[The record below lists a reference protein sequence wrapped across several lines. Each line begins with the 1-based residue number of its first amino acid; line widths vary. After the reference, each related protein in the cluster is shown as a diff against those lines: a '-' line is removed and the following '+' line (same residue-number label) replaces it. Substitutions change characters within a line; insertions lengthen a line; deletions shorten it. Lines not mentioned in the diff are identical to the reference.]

1 MKKRAGITQ
10 AAAGRDVHMSSGG
23 PNIRSGLRYQP
34 DERPPTTLALGLGL
48 QLALLN
54 IAAVMIIPTIVMRA
68 AGQPE
73 DYVAWAVFASVAI
86 CGATT
91 MLQVLRFG
99 RIGSGHLL
107 VMGTSAAYISICIE
121 ALAASG
127 PALLA
132 VLVVLSSLVPIA
144 LSWRLSLF
152 QRILTPTVSGTVI
165 MLIPITVMPV
175 MGDMLSS
182 TPDGQSSP
190 GAVLSAA
197 ATVVVISGFTL
208 KGPAKLRLWAPIIG
222 VAAGTVV
229 GGSFGLYDVDRVA
242 AANWVNLPTA
252 AWPGFDL
259 DFGGDFWVLIPGFLL
274 VAVIVSLRTISS
286 CVAIQRISWRQARAV
301 DYRSIQGAMTVDG
314 VGSFLSGLAG
324 TVPGTTYTTSV
335 PLIEITGVA
344 ARTVGL
350 FTGGAFVV
358 LVFMPKV
365 FALVLA
371 IPDPVFAAFFI
382 VLMAM
387 LFIVGLKIV
396 IQDGLD
402 KNKGFIVGAAFLAG
416 FSLQYELIYP
426 EIVSQFAGGLFRNG
440 MTAGGLVAILL
451 NLVLSA
457 TGYRRYRMETEL
469 DMSALPDIRSFL
481 GDFAARSGW
490 DAAMADRL
498 DAVGEEALLTL
509 VRQEEQGARERR
521 SLRLVVSRDEG
532 GAVLEFVVTP
542 RGENI
547 QDRLSTLPDASDE
560 TSIER
565 EVSLRLLRHL
575 ASSVRHQQYHDTD
588 IVTVRVKAT
597 P

>member
-1 MKKRAGITQ
+1 
-10 AAAGRDVHMSSGG
+10 MSSGG
-23 PNIRSGLRYQP
+23 PISRTGLRFQP
-34 DERPPTTLALGLGL
+34 NEPPPTMLALGLGL

-54 IAAVMIIPTIVMRA
+54 IAAVMIIPMIVMRA
-68 AGQPE
+68 ADQSE

-91 MLQVLRFG
+91 MLQVLRYG

-121 ALAASG
+121 ALAAGG

-182 TPDGQSSP
+182 TPDSQLP
-190 GAVLSAA
+190 LGAVLSAA

-222 VAAGTVV
+222 VAAGSVV
-229 GGSFGLYDVDRVA
+229 GGSFGLFDVDRIA
-242 AANWVNLPTA
+242 EANWINLPA
-252 AWPGFDL
+252 VLWPGFNL
-259 DFGGDFWVLIPGFLL
+259 DFGSDFWVLMPGFLL
-274 VAVIVSLRTISS
+274 VAVVVSLRTISS
-286 CVAIQRISWRQARAV
+286 CVAIQRISWRQSRAI
-301 DYRSIQGAMTVDG
+301 DFRSIQGAMTVDG

-335 PLIEITGVA
+335 PLIELTGVA
-344 ARTVGL
+344 ARSVGL
-350 FTGGAFVV
+350 FTGVAFVV
-358 LVFMPKV
+358 LVFLPKV

-371 IPDPVFAAFFI
+371 IPDPVFAAYFI
-382 VLMAM
+382 VLLAM

-396 IQDGLD
+396 LQDGLD
-402 KNKGFIVGAAFLAG
+402 KNKGFIVGTAFLVG

-426 EIVSQFAGGLFRNG
+426 AFFSQFAGGLFRNG

-451 NLVLSA
+451 SLALSA
-457 TGYRRYRMETEL
+457 TGHRRYRMETDL
-469 DMSALPDIRSFL
+469 DMSALPEIRSFL
-481 GDFAARSGW
+481 GDFASRSGW
-490 DAAMADRL
+490 DATMADRL
-498 DAVGEEALLTL
+498 SAVGEEALLTL
-509 VRQEEQGARERR
+509 TRQDEQEKRPRR
-521 SLRLVVSRDEG
+521 RIRLAVASDAG

-547 QDRLSTLPDASDE
+547 QDRLAMLPDASDE
-560 TSIER
+560 TSIEQ

-597 P
+597 AAADSAG

>member
-1 MKKRAGITQ
+1 M
-10 AAAGRDVHMSSGG
+10 
-23 PNIRSGLRYQP
+23 
-34 DERPPTTLALGLGL
+34 LALGLGL

-68 AGQPE
+68 AGQSE

-91 MLQVLRFG
+91 MLQSMRMG

-132 VLVVLSSLVPIA
+132 VLVVISSLVPIA

-165 MLIPITVMPV
+165 MLIPITLMPV

-182 TPDGQSSP
+182 TPDGQMSP
-190 GAVLSAA
+190 GAILSAA
-197 ATVVVISGFTL
+197 TTVVIISGFTL
-208 KGPAKLRLWAPIIG
+208 KGAAGLRLWAPIIG
-222 VAAGTVV
+222 VVAGSLVA
-229 GGSFGLYDVDRVA
+229 GAFGLYDVNRVFKA
-242 AANWVNLPTA
+242 DWINLPEVE
-252 AWPGFDL
+252 WPGFNL
-259 DFGGDFWVLIPGFLL
+259 DFGTDFWVLFPGFLL
-274 VAVIVSLRTISS
+274 VAVIVSLRTLSS
-286 CVAIQRISWRQARAV
+286 CVAIQRISWRQSRAV
-301 DYRSIQGAMTVDG
+301 DFRSIQGAMTVDG

-335 PLIEITGVA
+335 PLIELTGVA

-358 LVFMPKV
+358 LVFLPKV

-371 IPDPVFAAFFI
+371 IPDPVFAAYFI
-382 VLMAM
+382 VLLAM

-402 KNKGFIVGAAFLAG
+402 KNKGFIAGAAFLVG

-426 EIVSQFAGGLFRNG
+426 EFVSQFAGGLFRNG

-451 NLVLSA
+451 NLALSA

-469 DMSALPDIRSFL
+469 DMSVLPDIRSFL
-481 GDFAARSGW
+481 GNFASRSGW

-509 VRQEEQGARERR
+509 LREEEHGERERR
-521 SLRLVVSRDEG
+521 SLRLVVSREEG

-547 QDRLSTLPDASDE
+547 QDRLAMLPDESDE
-560 TSIER
+560 TSIEQ

-597 P
+597 SADPAG

>member
-1 MKKRAGITQ
+1 
-10 AAAGRDVHMSSGG
+10 MSSGG
-23 PNIRSGLRYQP
+23 PISRSGLRYQP
-34 DERPPTTLALGLGL
+34 DEPPPTTLALGLGL

-54 IAAVMIIPTIVMRA
+54 IAAVMIIPMIVMRA
-68 AGQPE
+68 AGQSE

-121 ALAASG
+121 ALAAGG

-132 VLVVLSSLVPIA
+132 VLVVVSSLVPIA

-175 MGDMLSS
+175 AGDMLSS
-182 TPDGQSSP
+182 TPDSQLP
-190 GAVLSAA
+190 LGAVLSAA

-222 VAAGTVV
+222 VAAGSVV
-229 GGSFGLYDVDRVA
+229 GGSFGLFDVDSIA
-242 AANWVNLPTA
+242 EADWFNLPA
-252 AWPGFDL
+252 ILWPGFNL
-259 DFGGDFWVLIPGFLL
+259 DFGSDFWVLMPGFLL
-274 VAVIVSLRTISS
+274 VAVVVSLRTISS
-286 CVAIQRISWRQARAV
+286 CVAIQRISWRQSRAV
-301 DYRSIQGAMTVDG
+301 DFRSVQGAMTVDG

-335 PLIEITGVA
+335 PLIELTGVA

-350 FTGGAFVV
+350 FTGAAFLA
-358 LVFMPKV
+358 LVFLPKV

-371 IPDPVFAAFFI
+371 IPDSVFAAYFI
-382 VLMAM
+382 VLLAM
-387 LFIVGLKIV
+387 LFVVGLKIV

-402 KNKGFIVGAAFLAG
+402 RNKGFIAGAAFLAG

-426 EIVSQFAGGLFRNG
+426 EFVSQFAGGLFRNG

-451 NLVLSA
+451 SLALSA
-457 TGYRRYRMETEL
+457 TGHRRYRMETEP
-469 DMSALPDIRSFL
+469 DISALSEIRSFL
-481 GDFAARSGW
+481 GDFASRSGW

-498 DAVGEEALLTL
+498 DAVGEEALLALT
-509 VRQEEQGARERR
+509 RQDGQDKRERR
-521 SLRLVVSRDEG
+521 KLRLAVAREEG

-547 QDRLSTLPDASDE
+547 QDRLAMLPDASDE
-560 TSIER
+560 TSIEQ

-588 IVTVRVKAT
+588 IVTVHVKAT
-597 P
+597 AAAGPAV

>member
-1 MKKRAGITQ
+1 
-10 AAAGRDVHMSSGG
+10 MSTGG
-23 PNIRSGLRYQP
+23 SVIGPSLRYQP
-34 DERPPTTLALGLGL
+34 DESPPTTLALGLGL
-48 QLALLN
+48 QLAVLN
-54 IAAVMIIPTIVMRA
+54 IAAVMIIPLIVMRA
-68 AGQPE
+68 AGQSE

-86 CGATT
+86 CGLTT

-121 ALAASG
+121 ALTAGG

-132 VLVVLSSLVPIA
+132 ILVVLSSLVPIA

-182 TPDGQSSP
+182 APDGQVSL

-197 ATVVVISGFTL
+197 TTVVVISGLSL

-222 VAAGTVV
+222 VAAGSVV
-229 GGSFGLYDVDRVA
+229 GGFFGLFDVDRIA
-242 AANWVNLPTA
+242 EADWINLPVIL
-252 AWPGFDL
+252 WPGFNL

-286 CVAIQRISWRQARAV
+286 CVAIQRISWRQSRAV
-301 DYRSIQGAMTVDG
+301 DFRSVQGAMTVDG
-314 VGSFLSGLAG
+314 LGSFLSGLAG
-324 TVPGTTYTTSV
+324 TVPGSTYTTSV
-335 PLIEITGVA
+335 PLIELTGVA

-350 FTGGAFVV
+350 FTGSAFVA
-358 LVFMPKV
+358 LVFLPKV

-382 VLMAM
+382 VLLAM
-387 LFIVGLKIV
+387 LFVVGLKIV

-402 KNKGFIVGAAFLAG
+402 RNKGFIAGAAFLVG
-416 FSLQYELIYP
+416 FSLQYELIYS
-426 EIVSQFAGGLFRNG
+426 ELVSQFAGGLFQNG

-451 NLVLSA
+451 NLALSA
-457 TGYRRYRMETEL
+457 TGNRRHRMETEP
-469 DMSALPDIRSFL
+469 DISALPEIRSFL
-481 GDFAARSGW
+481 GGFASRSGW
-490 DAAMADRL
+490 DSALADRL
-498 DAVGEEALLTL
+498 SAVGEEALLTL
-509 VRQEEQGARERR
+509 TRQEEQGERARRRLRLAVARE
-521 SLRLVVSRDEG
+521 EG

-547 QDRLSTLPDASDE
+547 QDRLAVLSDASDE
-560 TSIER
+560 TSIEQ
-565 EVSLRLLRHL
+565 EVTLRLLRHL

-588 IVTVRVKAT
+588 IITVHVKAT
-597 P
+597 TAAGPAG

>member
-1 MKKRAGITQ
+1 M
-10 AAAGRDVHMSSGG
+10 
-23 PNIRSGLRYQP
+23 
-34 DERPPTTLALGLGL
+34 LALGLGM

-73 DYVAWAVFASVAI
+73 DYVAWAVFASVGI

-91 MLQVLRFG
+91 MLQALRFG

-132 VLVVLSSLVPIA
+132 VLVVISSLVPIA

-182 TPDGQSSP
+182 TPDGRVSL

-197 ATVVVISGFTL
+197 VTVVIISGFTL
-208 KGPAKLRLWAPIIG
+208 KGAAKLRLWAPIIG
-222 VAAGTVV
+222 VAAGSVV
-229 GGSFGLYDVDRVA
+229 GGSFGLYDLDRVVEA
-242 AANWVNLPTA
+242 DWISLPTA
-252 AWPGFDL
+252 DWPGLNL
-259 DFGGDFWVLIPGFLL
+259 DFGRDFWVLIPGFLL

-286 CVAIQRISWRQARAV
+286 CVAIQRISWRRSRAV

-335 PLIEITGVA
+335 PLIELTGVA

-358 LVFMPKV
+358 LIFLPKV

-371 IPDPVFAAFFI
+371 IPDPVFAAYFI
-382 VLMAM
+382 VLLAM

-402 KNKGFIVGAAFLAG
+402 KNKGFVAGAAFLVG
-416 FSLQYELIYP
+416 FSFQYELIYP
-426 EIVSQFAGGLFRNG
+426 EFVSQFAGGLFRNG

-451 NLVLSA
+451 NLVLTA
-457 TGYRRYRMETEL
+457 TGRRRYRMETKPDL
-469 DMSALPDIRSFL
+469 SALPEIRSFL
-481 GDFAARSGW
+481 KDFASRSGW
-490 DAAMADRL
+490 DEAMAGRL

-509 VRQEEQGARERR
+509 VRQEEQGKREGR
-521 SLRLVVSRDEG
+521 SLRLVVSRGEG
-532 GAVLEFVVTP
+532 GVILEYIVTP

-547 QDRLSTLPDASDE
+547 QDRLSTLPDESDE
-560 TSIER
+560 TSIEQ

-597 P
+597 SASDPTD

>member
-1 MKKRAGITQ
+1 M
-10 AAAGRDVHMSSGG
+10 SGG
-23 PNIRSGLRYQP
+23 GSVIQSGLRYQP

-54 IAAVMIIPTIVMRA
+54 IAAVMIIPMIVMRA
-68 AGQPE
+68 ADQPE

-91 MLQVLRFG
+91 MLQALRYG

-121 ALAASG
+121 ALAAGG

-132 VLVVLSSLVPIA
+132 VLVVISSLVPIA

-182 TPDGQSSP
+182 TPDGKMSP

-197 ATVVVISGFTL
+197 VTVVIISGFTL

-229 GGSFGLYDVDRVA
+229 GGAFGLYDMDRVVA
-242 AANWVNLPTA
+242 ADWINLPSVS
-252 AWPGFDL
+252 WPGFNL

-286 CVAIQRISWRQARAV
+286 CVAIQRISWRRSRAV

-324 TVPGTTYTTSV
+324 TVPGTAYTTSV
-335 PLIEITGVA
+335 PLIELTGVA

-350 FTGGAFVV
+350 FTGGAFAA
-358 LVFMPKV
+358 LVFLPKV

-382 VLMAM
+382 VLLAL
-387 LFIVGLKIV
+387 LFIAGLKIV

-402 KNKGFIVGAAFLAG
+402 KHKGFIVGAAFLVG
-416 FSLQYELIYP
+416 FSFQYELIYP
-426 EIVSQFAGGLFRNG
+426 EFVSQFAGGLFRNG

-451 NLVLSA
+451 NLALNA
-457 TGYRRYRMETEL
+457 TGYRRYRMETEPH
-469 DMSALPDIRSFL
+469 MSALPEIRSFL
-481 GDFAARSGW
+481 GDFASRSGW
-490 DAAMADRL
+490 DAAMAGRL
-498 DAVGEEALLTL
+498 DAVGEEALQTL
-509 VRQEEQGARERR
+509 IRQEEQGEGERR
-521 SLRLVVSRDEG
+521 NLRLVVSREED
-532 GAVLEFVVTP
+532 GAVLEFIVTP

-547 QDRLSTLPDASDE
+547 QDRLAMLPGESDE
-560 TSIER
+560 TSIEQ

-588 IVTVRVKAT
+588 IVTVRVKAMAAEGQKGRESQAG
-597 P
+597 

>member
-1 MKKRAGITQ
+1 
-10 AAAGRDVHMSSGG
+10 MSAGG
-23 PNIRSGLRYQP
+23 PVVRSDLRYQP
-34 DERPPTTLALGLGL
+34 DERPPTMLALGLGL

-73 DYVAWAVFASVAI
+73 DYVAWAVFASVGI

-91 MLQVLRFG
+91 MLQALRYG

-132 VLVVLSSLVPIA
+132 VLVVISSLVPIA

-182 TPDGQSSP
+182 TPDGRVSL

-197 ATVVVISGFTL
+197 VTLVIISGFTL
-208 KGPAKLRLWAPIIG
+208 KGAAKLRLWAPIIG
-222 VAAGTVV
+222 VGAGAVV
-229 GGSFGLYDVDRVA
+229 GGSFGLYDLDRVVA
-242 AANWVNLPTA
+242 ADWISLPTA
-252 AWPGFDL
+252 DWPGLNL
-259 DFGGDFWVLIPGFLL
+259 DFGRDFWVLIPGFLL

-286 CVAIQRISWRQARAV
+286 CVAIQRISWRRSRAV

-335 PLIEITGVA
+335 PLIELTGVA

-358 LVFMPKV
+358 LIFLPKV

-371 IPDPVFAAFFI
+371 IPDPVFAAYFI
-382 VLMAM
+382 VLLAM

-402 KNKGFIVGAAFLAG
+402 KNKSFVAGAAFLVG
-416 FSLQYELIYP
+416 FSFQYELIYP
-426 EIVSQFAGGLFRNG
+426 EFVSQFAGGLFRNG

-451 NLVLSA
+451 NLVLTA
-457 TGYRRYRMETEL
+457 TGRRRYRMETKP
-469 DMSALPDIRSFL
+469 DMSALPEIRSFL
-481 GDFAARSGW
+481 KDFASRSGW
-490 DAAMADRL
+490 DEAMAGRL

-509 VRQEEQGARERR
+509 VRQEELGKREGR
-521 SLRLVVSRDEG
+521 SLRLVVSRGEG
-532 GAVLEFVVTP
+532 GAILEYIVTP

-547 QDRLSTLPDASDE
+547 QDRLSTLPDESDE
-560 TSIER
+560 TSIEQ

-597 P
+597 SASDPTD

>member
-1 MKKRAGITQ
+1 
-10 AAAGRDVHMSSGG
+10 MSSGG
-23 PNIRSGLRYQP
+23 SISRSGLRYQP
-34 DERPPTTLALGLGL
+34 DEPPPTTLALGLGL

-54 IAAVMIIPTIVMRA
+54 IAAVMIIPMIVMRA
-68 AGQPE
+68 AGQSE
-73 DYVAWAVFASVAI
+73 GYVEWAVFASVAI

-121 ALAASG
+121 ALAAGG

-152 QRILTPTVSGTVI
+152 QRILTPSVSGTVI

-182 TPDGQSSP
+182 APDGQMSL

-208 KGPAKLRLWAPIIG
+208 KGPAKLRLWSPIIG
-222 VAAGTVV
+222 VAAGSVV
-229 GGSFGLYDVDRVA
+229 GGSFGLFDVDRISEA
-242 AANWVNLPTA
+242 DWFNLPA
-252 AWPGFDL
+252 SLWPGFNL
-259 DFGGDFWVLIPGFLL
+259 DFGSDFWVLIPGFLL

-286 CVAIQRISWRQARAV
+286 CVAIQRISWRQSRAV
-301 DYRSIQGAMTVDG
+301 DFRSVQGAMTVDG

-335 PLIEITGVA
+335 PLIELTGVA

-350 FTGGAFVV
+350 FTGTAFLA
-358 LVFMPKV
+358 LVFLPKV

-371 IPDPVFAAFFI
+371 IPDPVFAAYFI
-382 VLMAM
+382 VLLAM
-387 LFIVGLKIV
+387 LFVVGLKIV

-402 KNKGFIVGAAFLAG
+402 RNKGFIAGAAFLVG
-416 FSLQYELIYP
+416 FSLQYDLIYP
-426 EIVSQFAGGLFRNG
+426 EFFSQFAGGLFQNG

-451 NLVLSA
+451 NLALTA
-457 TGYRRYRMETEL
+457 TANRRYRMETEPEI
-469 DMSALPDIRSFL
+469 SALPEIRSFL
-481 GDFAARSGW
+481 GDFASRSGW
-490 DAAMADRL
+490 DATMADRL
-498 DAVGEEALLTL
+498 SAVGEEALLTL
-509 VRQEEQGARERR
+509 SRQKEQGKRARRRLRLAVARE
-521 SLRLVVSRDEG
+521 EG

-542 RGENI
+542 RSENI
-547 QDRLSTLPDASDE
+547 QDRLAMLPDASDE
-560 TSIER
+560 TSIEQ

-575 ASSVRHQQYHDTD
+575 ASSVRHQQYYDTD
-588 IVTVRVKAT
+588 IVTVHVKAT
-597 P
+597 AEAGPAG

>member
-1 MKKRAGITQ
+1 MN
-10 AAAGRDVHMSSGG
+10 SGVSD
-23 PNIRSGLRYQP
+23 IRSGLRYQP
-34 DERPPTTLALGLGL
+34 DERPPTTLSLGLGL

-91 MLQVLRFG
+91 MLQALRYG

-121 ALAASG
+121 ALAANG

-132 VLVVLSSLVPIA
+132 VLVVISSLVPIA

-165 MLIPITVMPV
+165 MLIPVTVMPV
-175 MGDMLSS
+175 MGNMLSS
-182 TPDGQSSP
+182 TPDGQISP
-190 GAVLSAA
+190 GAVLGAA
-197 ATVVVISGFTL
+197 ATVVIISGFTL

-222 VAAGTVV
+222 VVAGSAV
-229 GGSFGLYDVDRVA
+229 GGSFGLYDVDRVVEA
-242 AANWVNLPTA
+242 DWINLPA
-252 AWPGFDL
+252 IAWPGFNL
-259 DFGGDFWVLIPGFLL
+259 DFERDFWVLIPGFLL

-286 CVAIQRISWRQARAV
+286 CVAIQRISWRQSRAV
-301 DYRSIQGAMTVDG
+301 DFRSIQGAMTVDG

-344 ARTVGL
+344 ARRVGL
-350 FTGGAFVV
+350 FTGAVFLG
-358 LVFMPKV
+358 LVFLPKA

-371 IPDPVFAAFFI
+371 IPDPVFAGFFI
-382 VLMAM
+382 VLLAM

-402 KNKGFIVGAAFLAG
+402 KNKGFIVGAAFLVG

-426 EIVSQFAGGLFRNG
+426 EYVAQFAGGLFRNG
-440 MTAGGLVAILL
+440 MTAGGLAAILL
-451 NLVLSA
+451 NLALSA
-457 TGYRRYRMETEL
+457 TGYRRYRMETEP
-469 DMSALPDIRSFL
+469 DMSALPEIRSFL
-481 GDFAARSGW
+481 GDFASRCGW
-490 DAAMADRL
+490 DAAMAGRL

-509 VRQEEQGARERR
+509 TRQEEQGEHERR
-521 SLRLVVSRDEG
+521 SLRLVVSREEG
-532 GAVLEFVVTP
+532 GAVLEFIVTP
-542 RGENI
+542 RGENL
-547 QDRLSTLPDASDE
+547 QDRLSLLPDESDE
-560 TSIER
+560 TSIEQ

-588 IVTVRVKAT
+588 IVTVRVKASAAAD
-597 P
+597 PAG

>member
-1 MKKRAGITQ
+1 
-10 AAAGRDVHMSSGG
+10 MSSGG
-23 PNIRSGLRYQP
+23 PISRSGLRYQP
-34 DERPPTTLALGLGL
+34 DEPPPTTLALGLGL

-54 IAAVMIIPTIVMRA
+54 IAAVMIIPMIVMRA
-68 AGQPE
+68 AGQSE

-91 MLQVLRFG
+91 MLQVLHFG

-121 ALAASG
+121 ALAAGG

-152 QRILTPTVSGTVI
+152 QRILTPTVAGTVI

-182 TPDGQSSP
+182 ASDGQNSL

-197 ATVVVISGFTL
+197 ATVVVISSFTL

-222 VAAGTVV
+222 VAAGSVV
-229 GGSFGLYDVDRVA
+229 GGSFGLFDVDRITEA
-242 AANWVNLPTA
+242 DWINLPVIL
-252 AWPGFDL
+252 WPGFNL

-286 CVAIQRISWRQARAV
+286 CVAIQRISWRQSRAV
-301 DYRSIQGAMTVDG
+301 DFRSVQGAMTVDG

-335 PLIEITGVA
+335 PLIELTGVA

-350 FTGGAFVV
+350 FTGAAFLA
-358 LVFMPKV
+358 LVFLPKV

-371 IPDPVFAAFFI
+371 IPDPVFAAYFI
-382 VLMAM
+382 VLLAM
-387 LFIVGLKIV
+387 LFVVGLKIV

-402 KNKGFIVGAAFLAG
+402 RNKGFIAGAAFLVG
-416 FSLQYELIYP
+416 FSLQYGLIYP
-426 EIVSQFAGGLFRNG
+426 EFVSQFAGGLFQNG

-451 NLVLSA
+451 NLALSA
-457 TGYRRYRMETEL
+457 TGNRRYRMETEP
-469 DMSALPDIRSFL
+469 DISALPEIRSFL
-481 GDFAARSGW
+481 GDFASRSGW
-490 DAAMADRL
+490 DAVMADRL
-498 DAVGEEALLTL
+498 SAVGEEALLTL
-509 VRQEEQGARERR
+509 TRQKEQGKRERR
-521 SLRLVVSRDEG
+521 RLRLAVAREEG

-547 QDRLSTLPDASDE
+547 QDRLAMLPDASDE
-560 TSIER
+560 TSIEQ

-588 IVTVRVKAT
+588 IVTVQVKAT
-597 P
+597 AAAGSAG

>member
-1 MKKRAGITQ
+1 
-10 AAAGRDVHMSSGG
+10 MSSGG
-23 PNIRSGLRYQP
+23 PISRSGLRFQP
-34 DERPPTTLALGLGL
+34 DEPPPTMLALGLGL

-54 IAAVMIIPTIVMRA
+54 IAAVMIIPLIVMRA
-68 AGQPE
+68 AGQSE

-121 ALAASG
+121 ALAAGG

-132 VLVVLSSLVPIA
+132 ILVVLSSLVPIA

-152 QRILTPTVSGTVI
+152 QRILTPSVSGTVI

-182 TPDGQSSP
+182 APDGQMSL

-222 VAAGTVV
+222 VAAGSVV
-229 GGSFGLYDVDRVA
+229 GGSFGLFDVDRIA
-242 AANWVNLPTA
+242 EADWFNLPA
-252 AWPGFDL
+252 FFWPGFNL

-286 CVAIQRISWRQARAV
+286 CVAIQRISWRQSRAV
-301 DYRSIQGAMTVDG
+301 DFRSVQGAMTVDG
-314 VGSFLSGLAG
+314 LGSFLSGLAG

-335 PLIEITGVA
+335 PLIELTGVA

-350 FTGGAFVV
+350 FTGAAFLA
-358 LVFMPKV
+358 LVFLPKV

-382 VLMAM
+382 VLLAM
-387 LFIVGLKIV
+387 LFVVGLKIV
-396 IQDGLD
+396 IQNGLD
-402 KNKGFIVGAAFLAG
+402 RNKGFIAGAAFLAG

-426 EIVSQFAGGLFRNG
+426 EFVSQFAGGLFQNG

-451 NLVLSA
+451 NLTLSA
-457 TGYRRYRMETEL
+457 TGHRRYRMETEP
-469 DMSALPDIRSFL
+469 DTSALYEIRSFL
-481 GDFAARSGW
+481 GDFASRSGW
-490 DAAMADRL
+490 DAALADRL
-498 DAVGEEALLTL
+498 SAVGEEALLTL
-509 VRQEEQGARERR
+509 TRQKAQGKRERR
-521 SLRLVVSRDEG
+521 RLRLAVAREEG

-547 QDRLSTLPDASDE
+547 QDRLAMLPDASDE
-560 TSIER
+560 STIEQ

-588 IVTVRVKAT
+588 IVTVHVKAT
-597 P
+597 AAAGPAG

>member
-1 MKKRAGITQ
+1 MSAGGSIT
-10 AAAGRDVHMSSGG
+10 
-23 PNIRSGLRYQP
+23 RSGLRYQP
-34 DERPPTTLALGLGL
+34 GERPPTMLALGLGL

-73 DYVAWAVFASVAI
+73 DYVAWAVFASVGI

-91 MLQVLRFG
+91 MLQALRHG

-132 VLVVLSSLVPIA
+132 VLVVISSLVPIA

-182 TPDGQSSP
+182 TPDGRVSL
-190 GAVLSAA
+190 GAILSAA
-197 ATVVVISGFTL
+197 VTLVIFSGFTL
-208 KGPAKLRLWAPIIG
+208 KGAAKLRLWAPIIG
-222 VAAGTVV
+222 VGAGAVV
-229 GGSFGLYDVDRVA
+229 GGSFGLYDLDRVVA
-242 AANWVNLPTA
+242 ADWIDLPTA

-286 CVAIQRISWRQARAV
+286 CVAIQRISWRRSRAV

-335 PLIEITGVA
+335 PLIELTGVA

-350 FTGGAFVV
+350 FTGAAFVV
-358 LVFMPKV
+358 LVFLPKV

-371 IPDPVFAAFFI
+371 IPDPVFAAYFI
-382 VLMAM
+382 VLLAM

-402 KNKGFIVGAAFLAG
+402 KNKGFVAGAAFLVG
-416 FSLQYELIYP
+416 FSFQYELIYP
-426 EIVSQFAGGLFRNG
+426 EFVSQFAGGLFRNG
-440 MTAGGLVAILL
+440 MTAGGLVAVLL
-451 NLVLSA
+451 NLALSA
-457 TGYRRYRMETEL
+457 TGYRRYRMETKP
-469 DMSALPDIRSFL
+469 DMSALPEIRSFL
-481 GDFAARSGW
+481 KDFASRSGW
-490 DAAMADRL
+490 DETMTGRL

-509 VRQEEQGARERR
+509 VRQEEQGNREGR
-521 SLRLVVSRDEG
+521 SLRLVVSREEG
-532 GAVLEFVVTP
+532 GAMLEYIVTP

-547 QDRLSTLPDASDE
+547 QDRLSTLPDESDE
-560 TSIER
+560 TSIEK

-597 P
+597 SASDTTD

>member
-1 MKKRAGITQ
+1 
-10 AAAGRDVHMSSGG
+10 
-23 PNIRSGLRYQP
+23 
-34 DERPPTTLALGLGL
+34 
-48 QLALLN
+48 
-54 IAAVMIIPTIVMRA
+54 
-68 AGQPE
+68 
-73 DYVAWAVFASVAI
+73 
-86 CGATT
+86 
-91 MLQVLRFG
+91 
-99 RIGSGHLL
+99 
-107 VMGTSAAYISICIE
+107 
-121 ALAASG
+121 
-127 PALLA
+127 
-132 VLVVLSSLVPIA
+132 
-144 LSWRLSLF
+144 
-152 QRILTPTVSGTVI
+152 

-182 TPDGQSSP
+182 TPDGQLSP
-190 GAVLSAA
+190 GAVLGAA
-197 ATVVVISGFTL
+197 VTVVVISGFTL
-208 KGPAKLRLWAPIIG
+208 KGAAKLRLWAPIIG

-229 GGSFGLYDVDRVA
+229 GGAFGLYDVDRVVEA
-242 AANWVNLPTA
+242 DWVNLPTV
-252 AWPGFDL
+252 AWPGFNL
-259 DFGGDFWVLIPGFLL
+259 DFGDDFWVLIPGFLL

-286 CVAIQRISWRQARAV
+286 CVAVQRISWRQSRAV

-335 PLIEITGVA
+335 PLIELTGVA
-344 ARTVGL
+344 ARKVGL

-358 LVFMPKV
+358 LVFLPKV

-402 KNKGFIVGAAFLAG
+402 KNKGFIVGAAFLVG

-426 EIVSQFAGGLFRNG
+426 EFFSRFAGGLFRNG
-440 MTAGGLVAILL
+440 MTAGGLAAILL
-451 NLVLSA
+451 NLALSA
-457 TGYRRYRMETEL
+457 TGYRRYRMKTKP
-469 DMSALPDIRSFL
+469 DRSALPEIRSFL

-490 DAAMADRL
+490 GAAMADRL
-498 DAVGEEALLTL
+498 EAVGEEALLTL
-509 VRQEEQGARERR
+509 IRQEEQGERERR
-521 SLRLVVSRDEG
+521 SLRLAVSREEG
-532 GAVLEFVVTP
+532 GAVLEFIVTP

-547 QDRLSTLPDASDE
+547 EDRLATLPDESDE
-560 TSIER
+560 TSTEQ

-597 P
+597 Q

>member
-1 MKKRAGITQ
+1 MNAG
-10 AAAGRDVHMSSGG
+10 GSV
-23 PNIRSGLRYQP
+23 IRSGLRYQP

-68 AGQPE
+68 AAQPE

-91 MLQVLRFG
+91 MLQALRYG

-132 VLVVLSSLVPIA
+132 VLVVISSLVPIA

-182 TPDGQSSP
+182 TPDGKLSP

-197 ATVVVISGFTL
+197 ATVVIISGFSL

-229 GGSFGLYDVDRVA
+229 GGFFGLYDVDRVA
-242 AANWVNLPTA
+242 GADWINLPA
-252 AWPGFDL
+252 IVWPGFNL

-286 CVAIQRISWRQARAV
+286 CVAIQRISWRQSRAV

-344 ARTVGL
+344 ARTAGL
-350 FTGGAFVV
+350 FAGAAFVA
-358 LVFMPKV
+358 LVFLPRA
-365 FALVLA
+365 FAVVLA
-371 IPDPVFAAFFI
+371 IPDAVFAAYFM
-382 VLMAM
+382 VLLAM

-402 KNKGFIVGAAFLAG
+402 KNKGFIVGAAFLVG
-416 FSLQYELIYP
+416 FSFQYELIYP
-426 EIVSQFAGGLFRNG
+426 EFVSQFAGGLFRNG

-451 NLVLSA
+451 NLALSA

-469 DMSALPDIRSFL
+469 DMSVLPEIRSFL
-481 GDFAARSGW
+481 GDFASRSGW

-509 VRQEEQGARERR
+509 VRQEERERR
-521 SLRLVVSRDEG
+521 SLRLVVSREEG
-532 GAVLEFVVTP
+532 GAVLEFIVTP

-547 QDRLSTLPDASDE
+547 QDRLAMLPGESDE
-560 TSIER
+560 TSIEQ

-597 P
+597 AADPAG

>member
-1 MKKRAGITQ
+1 MSAGGSIT
-10 AAAGRDVHMSSGG
+10 
-23 PNIRSGLRYQP
+23 RSGLRYQP
-34 DERPPTTLALGLGL
+34 GERPPTMLALGLGL

-73 DYVAWAVFASVAI
+73 DYVAWAVFASVGI

-91 MLQVLRFG
+91 MLQALRHG

-132 VLVVLSSLVPIA
+132 VLVVISSLVPIA

-182 TPDGQSSP
+182 TPDGRVSL
-190 GAVLSAA
+190 GAILSAA
-197 ATVVVISGFTL
+197 VTLVIISGLTL
-208 KGPAKLRLWAPIIG
+208 KGAAKLRLWAPIIG
-222 VAAGTVV
+222 VGAGAVV
-229 GGSFGLYDVDRVA
+229 GGSFGLYDLDRVVA
-242 AANWVNLPTA
+242 ADWIDLPKA

-286 CVAIQRISWRQARAV
+286 CVAIQRISWRRSRAV

-335 PLIEITGVA
+335 PLIELTGVA

-350 FTGGAFVV
+350 FTGAAFVV
-358 LVFMPKV
+358 LVFLPKV

-371 IPDPVFAAFFI
+371 IPDPVFAAYFI
-382 VLMAM
+382 VLLAM

-402 KNKGFIVGAAFLAG
+402 KNKGFVAGAAFLVG
-416 FSLQYELIYP
+416 FSFQYELIYP
-426 EIVSQFAGGLFRNG
+426 EFVSQFAGGLFRNG
-440 MTAGGLVAILL
+440 MTAGGLVAVLL
-451 NLVLSA
+451 NLALSA
-457 TGYRRYRMETEL
+457 TGYRRYRMETKP
-469 DMSALPDIRSFL
+469 DMSALPEIRSFL
-481 GDFAARSGW
+481 KDFASRSGW
-490 DAAMADRL
+490 DETMTGRL

-509 VRQEEQGARERR
+509 VRQEEQGNREGR

-532 GAVLEFVVTP
+532 GAMLEYIVTP

-547 QDRLSTLPDASDE
+547 QDRLSTLPDESDE
-560 TSIER
+560 TSIEK

-597 P
+597 SASEPTG

>member
-1 MKKRAGITQ
+1 
-10 AAAGRDVHMSSGG
+10 MSAGG
-23 PNIRSGLRYQP
+23 PAIRSGLRYQP
-34 DERPPTTLALGLGL
+34 DEVPPTTLALGLGL

-73 DYVAWAVFASVAI
+73 EYVAWAVFASVAI

-91 MLQVLRFG
+91 MLQALRFG

-121 ALAASG
+121 ALAAGG

-132 VLVVLSSLVPIA
+132 VLVVVSSLVPIA

-152 QRILTPTVSGTVI
+152 QRILTPTIAGTVI

-182 TPDGQSSP
+182 TPDGRMSP
-190 GAVLSAA
+190 GAFLSAA
-197 ATVVVISGFTL
+197 VTVVVISGFTL
-208 KGPAKLRLWAPIIG
+208 KGTAKLRLWAPIIG
-222 VAAGTVV
+222 VVAGSVV
-229 GGSFGLYDVDRVA
+229 GGSFGLYDVDRVVEA
-242 AANWVNLPTA
+242 DWINLPTV
-252 AWPGFDL
+252 AWPGFNL
-259 DFGGDFWVLIPGFLL
+259 DFTGGFWVLIPGFLL

-286 CVAIQRISWRQARAV
+286 CVAIQRISWRQSRAV

-344 ARTVGL
+344 ARTAGL
-350 FTGGAFVV
+350 FTGAAFVV
-358 LVFMPKV
+358 LVFLPKA

-382 VLMAM
+382 VLLAM

-402 KNKGFIVGAAFLAG
+402 KNKGFIVGAAFLVG

-426 EIVSQFAGGLFRNG
+426 EFVSQFAGGLFRNG
-440 MTAGGLVAILL
+440 MTAGGLVAIFL
-451 NLVLSA
+451 NLALSA
-457 TGYRRYRMETEL
+457 TGYRRFRMETEL
-469 DMSALPDIRSFL
+469 DTSVLPDIRSFL
-481 GDFAARSGW
+481 GDFASRSSW
-490 DAAMADRL
+490 DADMADRL
-498 DAVGEEALLTL
+498 HAVGEEALMTL
-509 VRQEEQGARERR
+509 IQQDGQGGRERR
-521 SLRLVVSRDEG
+521 SLRLVVSREED

-547 QDRLSTLPDASDE
+547 QDRLSMLPDVSDE
-560 TSIER
+560 TSIEQ
-565 EVSLRLLRHL
+565 EVSLRLLRHH

-588 IVTVRVKAT
+588 IVTVHVKAT
-597 P
+597 SAEGQKGRGSQAG

>member
-1 MKKRAGITQ
+1 
-10 AAAGRDVHMSSGG
+10 MSSGG
-23 PNIRSGLRYQP
+23 SVVRSGLRYQP
-34 DERPPTTLALGLGL
+34 DEPPPTMLALGLGL

-68 AGQPE
+68 AGQSE
-73 DYVAWAVFASVAI
+73 DYVAWAVFASVAV

-91 MLQVLRFG
+91 MLQALRFG
-99 RIGSGHLL
+99 RIGSGRLL

-132 VLVVLSSLVPIA
+132 VLVVISSLVPIA

-165 MLIPITVMPV
+165 MLIPITLMPV

-182 TPDGQSSP
+182 TPDGRMSL
-190 GAVLSAA
+190 GAILSAA
-197 ATVVVISGFTL
+197 ITVVVISGLTL
-208 KGPAKLRLWAPIIG
+208 KGTAGLRLWAPIIG
-222 VAAGTVV
+222 VVAGSVV
-229 GGSFGLYDVDRVA
+229 AGSFGLYDVHRVLMA
-242 AANWVNLPTA
+242 DWIDLPA
-252 AWPGFDL
+252 MEWPGFNL
-259 DFGGDFWVLIPGFLL
+259 DFGTDFWVLFPGFLL
-274 VAVIVSLRTISS
+274 VAVIVSLRTLSS
-286 CVAIQRISWRQARAV
+286 CVAIQRVSWRQSRAV
-301 DYRSIQGAMTVDG
+301 DFRSIQGAMTVDG

-335 PLIEITGVA
+335 PLIELTGVA
-344 ARTVGL
+344 ARKVGL

-358 LVFMPKV
+358 LVFLPKV

-371 IPDPVFAAFFI
+371 IPDPVFAAYFI
-382 VLMAM
+382 VLLAM

-402 KNKGFIVGAAFLAG
+402 KNKSFIVGAAFLVG

-426 EIVSQFAGGLFRNG
+426 EFVSQFAGGLFRNG

-451 NLVLSA
+451 NLALSA

-469 DMSALPDIRSFL
+469 DMSALTEIRSFL
-481 GDFAARSGW
+481 GDFASRSGW

-509 VRQEEQGARERR
+509 LREEERGERERR
-521 SLRLVVSRDEG
+521 SLRLVVFREEG

-542 RGENI
+542 RGGNI
-547 QDRLSTLPDASDE
+547 QDRLAMLPDESDE
-560 TSIER
+560 TSIEQ

-588 IVTVRVKAT
+588 IVTVRVKAAAAD
-597 P
+597 PDG

>member
-1 MKKRAGITQ
+1 MSAG
-10 AAAGRDVHMSSGG
+10 GSVV
-23 PNIRSGLRYQP
+23 RSDLRYQP
-34 DERPPTTLALGLGL
+34 DERPPTMLALGLGM

-73 DYVAWAVFASVAI
+73 DYVAWAVFASVGI

-91 MLQVLRFG
+91 MLQALRFG

-132 VLVVLSSLVPIA
+132 VLVVISSLVPIA

-182 TPDGQSSP
+182 TPDGRVSL

-197 ATVVVISGFTL
+197 VTVVIISGFTL
-208 KGPAKLRLWAPIIG
+208 KGAAKLRLWAPIIG
-222 VAAGTVV
+222 VAAGSVV
-229 GGSFGLYDVDRVA
+229 GGSFGLYDLDRVVEA
-242 AANWVNLPTA
+242 DWISLPTA
-252 AWPGFDL
+252 DWPGLNL
-259 DFGGDFWVLIPGFLL
+259 DFGRDFWVLIPGFLL

-286 CVAIQRISWRQARAV
+286 CVAIQRISWRRSRAV

-335 PLIEITGVA
+335 PLIELTGVA

-358 LVFMPKV
+358 LIFLPKV

-371 IPDPVFAAFFI
+371 IPDPVFAAYFI
-382 VLMAM
+382 VLLAM

-402 KNKGFIVGAAFLAG
+402 KNKGFVAGAAFLVG
-416 FSLQYELIYP
+416 FSFQYELIYP
-426 EIVSQFAGGLFRNG
+426 EFVSQFAGGLFRNG

-451 NLVLSA
+451 NLVLTA
-457 TGYRRYRMETEL
+457 TGRRRYRMETKPDL
-469 DMSALPDIRSFL
+469 SALPEIRSFL
-481 GDFAARSGW
+481 KDFASRSGW
-490 DAAMADRL
+490 DEAMAGRL

-509 VRQEEQGARERR
+509 VRQEEQGKREGR
-521 SLRLVVSRDEG
+521 SLRLVVSRGEG
-532 GAVLEFVVTP
+532 GVILEYIVTP

-547 QDRLSTLPDASDE
+547 QDRLSTLPDESDE
-560 TSIER
+560 TSIEQ

-597 P
+597 SASDPTD

>member
-1 MKKRAGITQ
+1 
-10 AAAGRDVHMSSGG
+10 MSSGG
-23 PNIRSGLRYQP
+23 SDIRPGLRFQP
-34 DERPPTTLALGLGL
+34 DEPPPTMLALGLGL

-54 IAAVMIIPTIVMRA
+54 IAAVMIIPMIVMRA
-68 AGQPE
+68 AGQTE
-73 DYVAWAVFASVAI
+73 YAVAWAVFASIAI

-91 MLQVLRFG
+91 MLQVLRYG

-121 ALAASG
+121 ALAAGG

-132 VLVVLSSLVPIA
+132 VLVVVSSLVPIA

-152 QRILTPTVSGTVI
+152 QRILTPMVAGTVI
-165 MLIPITVMPV
+165 MLIPVTVMPV

-182 TPDGQSSP
+182 APDGRMST

-197 ATVVVISGFTL
+197 ATVAVISGLTL

-222 VAAGTVV
+222 VAAGSGV
-229 GGSFGLYDVDRVA
+229 GGFFGLFDVERIAGAD
-242 AANWVNLPTA
+242 WINLPA
-252 AWPGFDL
+252 VQWPGFDVG
-259 DFGGDFWVLIPGFLL
+259 FGGEFWVLLPGFLL
-274 VAVIVSLRTISS
+274 VAVVVSLRTLSS
-286 CVAIQRISWRQARAV
+286 CVAVQRISWRQSRAV
-301 DYRSIQGAMTVDG
+301 DFRSIQGAMTVDG

-335 PLIEITGVA
+335 PLIELTGVA

-350 FTGGAFVV
+350 FAGAAFVL
-358 LVFMPKV
+358 LVFLPKV

-371 IPDPVFAAFFI
+371 IPDPVFAAYFI
-382 VLMAM
+382 VLLAM
-387 LFIVGLKIV
+387 LFIVGLRIV

-402 KNKGFIVGAAFLAG
+402 KNKGFIVSAAFLVG

-426 EIVSQFAGGLFRNG
+426 EFVSQFAGGLFRNG

-451 NLVLSA
+451 NLALSA
-457 TGYRRYRMETEL
+457 TGYRRYRMETEM
-469 DMSALPDIRSFL
+469 DWSALVEIRTFL
-481 GDFAARSGW
+481 GDFASRSGW
-490 DAAMADRL
+490 DAAMTGRL
-498 DAVGEEALLTL
+498 EAVGEEALLTL
-509 VRQEEQGARERR
+509 IQHEKSGDRKG
-521 SLRLVVSRDEG
+521 SNLRLVAFREES
-532 GAVLEFVVTP
+532 GAVLEFVVAP

-547 QDRLSTLPDASDE
+547 QDRLATLPDDTDE
-560 TSIER
+560 TSIEQ

-588 IVTVRVKAT
+588 IVTVRVEAT
-597 P
+597 ATADPAG

>member
-1 MKKRAGITQ
+1 
-10 AAAGRDVHMSSGG
+10 MSSDRSV
-23 PNIRSGLRYQP
+23 IRSGLRFQP
-34 DERPPTTLALGLGL
+34 DEPPPTMLALGLGL

-54 IAAVMIIPTIVMRA
+54 IAAVIIIPMIVMRA
-68 AGQPE
+68 AGQTE
-73 DYVAWAVFASVAI
+73 DAVAWAVFASVAI

-91 MLQVLRFG
+91 MLQVLRYG

-107 VMGTSAAYISICIE
+107 VMGTSAAYISVCIE
-121 ALAASG
+121 ALTAGG

-132 VLVVLSSLVPIA
+132 VLVVVASLIPIA

-152 QRILTPTVSGTVI
+152 QRILTPTVAGIVI
-165 MLIPITVMPV
+165 MLIPVTVMPV
-175 MGDMLSS
+175 MGDMLSAA
-182 TPDGQSSP
+182 PDGRIST
-190 GAVLSAA
+190 GAILCAA
-197 ATVVVISGFTL
+197 ATVAVISGLTL

-222 VAAGTVV
+222 VAAGSVV
-229 GGSFGLYDVDRVA
+229 GGSFGLFDVDRIA
-242 AANWVNLPTA
+242 EADWINLPA
-252 AWPGFDL
+252 VLWPGFDTG
-259 DFGGDFWVLIPGFLL
+259 FGGDFWVLLPGFLL
-274 VAVIVSLRTISS
+274 VAVVVSLRTISS
-286 CVAIQRISWRQARAV
+286 CVAVQRISWRQSRAV
-301 DYRSIQGAMTVDG
+301 DFRSIQGAMTVDG

-335 PLIEITGVA
+335 PLIELTGVA

-350 FTGGAFVV
+350 FTGAAFVV
-358 LVFMPKV
+358 LVFLPKV

-371 IPDPVFAAFFI
+371 IPDPVFAAYFI
-382 VLMAM
+382 VLLAM

-402 KNKGFIVGAAFLAG
+402 KNKGFIVGAAFLVG

-426 EIVSQFAGGLFRNG
+426 ELVSQFAGGLFGNG

-451 NLVLSA
+451 NLALSA
-457 TGYRRYRMETEL
+457 TGYRRYRIETAL
-469 DMSALPDIRSFL
+469 DPSALAEIRSFL
-481 GDFAARSGW
+481 GNFAARSGW
-490 DAAMADRL
+490 DAAMAGRL

-509 VRQEEQGARERR
+509 TRQDEQEEQEERQRR
-521 SLRLVVSRDEG
+521 SLRLVVYREEG

-547 QDRLSTLPDASDE
+547 QDRLAMLPDESDE
-560 TSIER
+560 MSIEQ

-597 P
+597 ATADPAG

>member
-1 MKKRAGITQ
+1 
-10 AAAGRDVHMSSGG
+10 MSSGG
-23 PNIRSGLRYQP
+23 PISRSGLRYQP
-34 DERPPTTLALGLGL
+34 DEPPPTTLALGLGL

-54 IAAVMIIPTIVMRA
+54 IAAVMIIPMIVMRA
-68 AGQPE
+68 AGQSE

-91 MLQVLRFG
+91 MLQVLRYG

-121 ALAASG
+121 ALAAGG

-132 VLVVLSSLVPIA
+132 VLVIVSSLVPIA

-175 MGDMLSS
+175 AGDMLSS
-182 TPDGQSSP
+182 TPDSQLLL

-222 VAAGTVV
+222 VAAGSVV
-229 GGSFGLYDVDRVA
+229 GGSFGLFDVDSIA
-242 AANWVNLPTA
+242 EADWFNLPA
-252 AWPGFDL
+252 ILWPGFNL
-259 DFGGDFWVLIPGFLL
+259 DFGSDFWVLMPGFLL
-274 VAVIVSLRTISS
+274 VAVVVSLRTISS
-286 CVAIQRISWRQARAV
+286 CVAIQRISWRQSRAV
-301 DYRSIQGAMTVDG
+301 DFRSVQGAMTVDG

-335 PLIEITGVA
+335 PLIELTGVA

-350 FTGGAFVV
+350 FTGAAFLA
-358 LVFMPKV
+358 LVFLPKV

-371 IPDPVFAAFFI
+371 IPDSVFAAYFI
-382 VLMAM
+382 VLLAM
-387 LFIVGLKIV
+387 LFVVGLRIV

-402 KNKGFIVGAAFLAG
+402 RNKGFIAGAAFLAG

-426 EIVSQFAGGLFRNG
+426 EFVSQFAGGLFRNG

-451 NLVLSA
+451 SLALSA
-457 TGYRRYRMETEL
+457 TGHRRYRMETEP
-469 DMSALPDIRSFL
+469 DISALSEIRSFL
-481 GDFAARSGW
+481 GDFASRSGW

-498 DAVGEEALLTL
+498 DAVGEEALLALT
-509 VRQEEQGARERR
+509 RQDGQDKRERR
-521 SLRLVVSRDEG
+521 KLRLAVAREEG

-547 QDRLSTLPDASDE
+547 QDRLAMLPDASDE
-560 TSIER
+560 TSIEQ

-588 IVTVRVKAT
+588 IVTVHVKAT
-597 P
+597 AAAGPAG

>member
-1 MKKRAGITQ
+1 MSAGGSDI
-10 AAAGRDVHMSSGG
+10 
-23 PNIRSGLRYQP
+23 PSGLHYQP
-34 DERPPTTLALGLGL
+34 DEPPPTALALGLGL

-54 IAAVMIIPTIVMRA
+54 IAAVMIIPMIVMRA
-68 AGQPE
+68 AGQSE
-73 DYVAWAVFASVAI
+73 VYVAWAVFASVAI

-121 ALAASG
+121 ALSAGG

-132 VLVVLSSLVPIA
+132 VLVVVSSLVPIA

-182 TPDGQSSP
+182 APDGQVSL

-222 VAAGTVV
+222 VAAGSAI
-229 GGSFGLYDVDRVA
+229 GGSFGLFEVDRIA
-242 AANWVNLPTA
+242 AADWINLPA
-252 AWPGFDL
+252 ILWPGFDL

-274 VAVIVSLRTISS
+274 VAVVVSLRTLSS
-286 CVAIQRISWRQARAV
+286 CVAVQRISWRQSRAV
-301 DYRSIQGAMTVDG
+301 DFRAIQGAMTVDG
-314 VGSFLSGLAG
+314 MGSFLSGLAG

-335 PLIEITGVA
+335 PLIELTGVA
-344 ARTVGL
+344 ARKVGL
-350 FTGGAFVV
+350 FTGAAFVV
-358 LVFMPKV
+358 LIFLPKV

-371 IPDPVFAAFFI
+371 IPAPVFAAYFI
-382 VLMAM
+382 VLLAM

-426 EIVSQFAGGLFRNG
+426 EFVSQFAGGLFRNG
-440 MTAGGLVAILL
+440 MTAGGLLAILL
-451 NLVLSA
+451 NLALSA
-457 TGYRRYRMETEL
+457 TGPRRYRMETEL
-469 DMSALPDIRSFL
+469 DMSALPGIRSFL
-481 GDFAARSGW
+481 GDFASRSGW
-490 DAAMADRL
+490 DAVMADRI

-509 VRQEEQGARERR
+509 IRQEEQGAGERR
-521 SLRLVVSRDEG
+521 RLRLVVYREG
-532 GAVLEFVVTP
+532 SGAVLEFVVTP

-547 QDRLSTLPDASDE
+547 QDRLAMLPGESDE
-560 TSIER
+560 TAIEQ

-575 ASSVRHQQYHDTD
+575 ASSVRHQQYHDMD
-588 IVTVRVKAT
+588 IVTVRVKAAQAAS
-597 P
+597 PSG

>member
-1 MKKRAGITQ
+1 MN
-10 AAAGRDVHMSSGG
+10 DGG
-23 PNIRSGLRYQP
+23 SVIRSGLRYQP

-54 IAAVMIIPTIVMRA
+54 IAAVMIIPMIVMRA
-68 AGQPE
+68 AGQPD
-73 DYVAWAVFASVAI
+73 DYLAWAVFASVAI

-91 MLQVLRFG
+91 MLQTLRFG

-121 ALAASG
+121 ALAAGG

-132 VLVVLSSLVPIA
+132 VLVVISSLVPIA

-182 TPDGQSSP
+182 TSDGKMSP
-190 GAVLSAA
+190 GAVLSAT
-197 ATVVVISGFTL
+197 ATVVIISVFTL

-222 VAAGTVV
+222 VASGAVIGAYY
-229 GGSFGLYDVDRVA
+229 GLYDVGGVIEAD
-242 AANWVNLPTA
+242 WISLPTI
-252 AWPGFDL
+252 AWPGFNL
-259 DFGGDFWVLIPGFLL
+259 YFGDDFWMLIPGFLL

-286 CVAIQRISWRQARAV
+286 CVAIQRISWRQSRAV
-301 DYRSIQGAMTVDG
+301 DYKSIQGAMTVDG

-344 ARTVGL
+344 ARSAGL
-350 FTGGAFVV
+350 FAGAAFVA
-358 LVFMPKV
+358 LVFLPKA
-365 FALVLA
+365 FAAVLA
-371 IPDPVFAAFFI
+371 IPDAVFAAYFM
-382 VLMAM
+382 VLLAM

-402 KNKGFIVGAAFLAG
+402 KNKGFIVGAAFLVG
-416 FSLQYELIYP
+416 FSLQYELVYP
-426 EIVSQFAGGLFRNG
+426 DFFSEFAGGLFRNG

-451 NLVLSA
+451 NLALST
-457 TGYRRYRMETEL
+457 TGSRRYRMETEL
-469 DMSALPDIRSFL
+469 DMSVLPGIRSFL
-481 GDFAARSGW
+481 GDFASRSGW

-509 VRQEEQGARERR
+509 IQQDEEAGRDRR
-521 SLRLVVSRDEG
+521 SLRLVASREEG

-547 QDRLSTLPDASDE
+547 QDRLAMLPGESDE
-560 TSIER
+560 TSIEQ

-597 P
+597 AAEGQAGQ

>member
-1 MKKRAGITQ
+1 
-10 AAAGRDVHMSSGG
+10 MSAGG
-23 PNIRSGLRYQP
+23 PAIRSALRYQP
-34 DERPPTTLALGLGL
+34 DEVPPTTLALGLGL

-73 DYVAWAVFASVAI
+73 GYVAWAVFASVAI

-91 MLQVLRFG
+91 MLQALRFG

-121 ALAASG
+121 ALAAGG
-127 PALLA
+127 PAQLA

-182 TPDGQSSP
+182 TPDSQMSY

-197 ATVVVISGFTL
+197 ATVLVISGFTL

-222 VAAGTVV
+222 VAAGSVV
-229 GGSFGLYDVDRVA
+229 GGSFGLYDVDRVLA
-242 AANWVNLPTA
+242 AAWISLPA
-252 AWPGFDL
+252 IGLPGFDL
-259 DFGGDFWVLIPGFLL
+259 EFGGDFWVLIPGFLL

-286 CVAIQRISWRQARAV
+286 CVAIQRISWRQSRAV
-301 DYRSIQGAMTVDG
+301 DFRSIQGAMTVDG

-335 PLIEITGVA
+335 PLIELTGVA
-344 ARTVGL
+344 ARKVGL

-358 LVFMPKV
+358 LVFLPKA

-382 VLMAM
+382 VLLAM

-402 KNKGFIVGAAFLAG
+402 KNKGFIVGAAFLVG
-416 FSLQYELIYP
+416 VSLQYELIYP
-426 EIVSQFAGGLFRNG
+426 EFVSQFAGGLFQNG
-440 MTAGGLVAILL
+440 MTAGGLAAILL
-451 NLVLSA
+451 NLALSA
-457 TGYRRYRMETEL
+457 TGYRRYRMETDL
-469 DMSALPDIRSFL
+469 DMSALPGIRSFL
-481 GDFAARSGW
+481 GEFASRSGW

-509 VRQEEQGARERR
+509 IRQDEQGVRERR
-521 SLRLVVSRDEG
+521 SLRLVVSREED

-547 QDRLSTLPDASDE
+547 QDRLAMLPGESDE
-560 TSIER
+560 TSFER

-588 IVTVRVKAT
+588 IVTVRVKAAAG
-597 P
+597 

>member
-1 MKKRAGITQ
+1 M
-10 AAAGRDVHMSSGG
+10 
-23 PNIRSGLRYQP
+23 
-34 DERPPTTLALGLGL
+34 LALGLGL

-54 IAAVMIIPTIVMRA
+54 IAAVMIIPMIVMRA
-68 AGQPE
+68 AGQSE

-121 ALAASG
+121 ALAAGG

-132 VLVVLSSLVPIA
+132 VLVVVSSLVPIA

-165 MLIPITVMPV
+165 MLIPVTVMPV

-182 TPDGQSSP
+182 APDGQVSL

-222 VAAGTVV
+222 VAAGAAV
-229 GGSFGLYDVDRVA
+229 GGSFGLFDVDRIA
-242 AANWVNLPTA
+242 EADWINLPA
-252 AWPGFDL
+252 ILWPGFDV
-259 DFGGDFWVLIPGFLL
+259 DFGGDFWMLLPGFLL
-274 VAVIVSLRTISS
+274 VAVVVSLRTVSS
-286 CVAIQRISWRQARAV
+286 CVAIQRISWRQSRAV
-301 DYRSIQGAMTVDG
+301 DFRSLQGAMTVDG

-324 TVPGTTYTTSV
+324 TVPGTAYTTSV
-335 PLIEITGVA
+335 PLIELTGVA

-350 FTGGAFVV
+350 FTGAAFVV
-358 LVFMPKV
+358 LVFLPKV
-365 FALVLA
+365 FAVVLA
-371 IPDPVFAAFFI
+371 IPDPVFAAYFI
-382 VLMAM
+382 VLLAM
-387 LFIVGLKIV
+387 LFVVGLRIV
-396 IQDGLD
+396 IQDGLG
-402 KNKGFIVGAAFLAG
+402 KNKGFIVGAAFLVG
-416 FSLQYELIYP
+416 MSLQYELIYP
-426 EIVSQFAGGLFRNG
+426 ELVSQFAGGLFRNG

-451 NLVLSA
+451 NLALSA
-457 TGYRRYRMETEL
+457 TGYRRYRVETAL
-469 DMSALPDIRSFL
+469 DTSAVAEIRSFL
-481 GDFAARSGW
+481 ADFASRSGW
-490 DAAMADRL
+490 DAAMAGRL

-509 VRQEEQGARERR
+509 IQQDEAVDRKRR
-521 SLRLVVSRDEG
+521 YLRLVAFREES
-532 GAVLEFVVTP
+532 GAVLEFVVAP
-542 RGENI
+542 RGGNI
-547 QDRLSTLPDASDE
+547 QDRLATLPDDADE
-560 TSIER
+560 TSIEQ

-588 IVTVRVKAT
+588 IVTIRVKAASAAG
-597 P
+597 PSG

>member
-1 MKKRAGITQ
+1 MSAG
-10 AAAGRDVHMSSGG
+10 GSVV
-23 PNIRSGLRYQP
+23 RSDLRYQP
-34 DERPPTTLALGLGL
+34 DERPPTMLALGLGL

-73 DYVAWAVFASVAI
+73 DYVAWAVFASVGI

-91 MLQVLRFG
+91 MLQALRFG

-132 VLVVLSSLVPIA
+132 LLVVISSLVPIA

-182 TPDGQSSP
+182 TPDGRVSL

-197 ATVVVISGFTL
+197 VTLVIISGFTL
-208 KGPAKLRLWAPIIG
+208 KGAAKLRLWAPIMG
-222 VAAGTVV
+222 VAAGSVV
-229 GGSFGLYDVDRVA
+229 GGSFGLYDLDRVVA
-242 AANWVNLPTA
+242 ADWISLPTA
-252 AWPGFDL
+252 DWPGLNL
-259 DFGGDFWVLIPGFLL
+259 DFGRDFWVLIPGFLL

-286 CVAIQRISWRQARAV
+286 CVAIQRISWRRSRAV

-314 VGSFLSGLAG
+314 AGSFLSGLAG

-335 PLIEITGVA
+335 PLIELTGVA

-358 LVFMPKV
+358 LIFLPKV

-371 IPDPVFAAFFI
+371 IPDPVFAAYFI
-382 VLMAM
+382 VLLAM

-402 KNKGFIVGAAFLAG
+402 KNKGFVAGAAFLVG
-416 FSLQYELIYP
+416 FSFQYELIYP
-426 EIVSQFAGGLFRNG
+426 EFVSQFAGGLLRNG

-451 NLVLSA
+451 NLALTA
-457 TGYRRYRMETEL
+457 TGRRRYRMETKPDL
-469 DMSALPDIRSFL
+469 SALPEIRSFL
-481 GDFAARSGW
+481 KDFASRSGW
-490 DAAMADRL
+490 DEAMAGRL

-509 VRQEEQGARERR
+509 VRQEEQGKREGR
-521 SLRLVVSRDEG
+521 SLRLVVSRGEG
-532 GAVLEFVVTP
+532 GAILEYIVTP

-547 QDRLSTLPDASDE
+547 QDRLSTLPDESDE
-560 TSIER
+560 TSIEQ

-597 P
+597 SASDPTD

>member
-1 MKKRAGITQ
+1 
-10 AAAGRDVHMSSGG
+10 MSTGSSVIG
-23 PNIRSGLRYQP
+23 PGLRYQP
-34 DERPPTTLALGLGL
+34 DESPPTTLALGLGL
-48 QLALLN
+48 QLAVLN
-54 IAAVMIIPTIVMRA
+54 IAAVMIIPMIVMRA
-68 AGQPE
+68 AGQSE

-121 ALAASG
+121 ALTAGG

-132 VLVVLSSLVPIA
+132 ILVVLSSLVPIA
-144 LSWRLSLF
+144 LSWRLSIF

-182 TPDGQSSP
+182 APDGQGSH

-197 ATVVVISGFTL
+197 ATVVVISALSL

-222 VAAGTVV
+222 VAAGSVV
-229 GGSFGLYDVDRVA
+229 GGSFGLFDVDRIA
-242 AANWVNLPTA
+242 EADWINLPVIL
-252 AWPGFDL
+252 WPGFNL

-286 CVAIQRISWRQARAV
+286 CVAIQRISWRQSRAV
-301 DYRSIQGAMTVDG
+301 DFKSVQGAMTVDG
-314 VGSFLSGLAG
+314 LGSFLSGLAG
-324 TVPGTTYTTSV
+324 TVPGSTYTTSV
-335 PLIEITGVA
+335 PLIELTGVA

-350 FTGGAFVV
+350 FTGSAFVA
-358 LVFMPKV
+358 LMFLPKV
-365 FALVLA
+365 FALILA

-382 VLMAM
+382 VLLAM
-387 LFIVGLKIV
+387 LFVVGLKIV

-402 KNKGFIVGAAFLAG
+402 RNKGFIAGAAFLVG

-426 EIVSQFAGGLFRNG
+426 ELVSQFAGGLFRNG

-451 NLVLSA
+451 NLALSA
-457 TGYRRYRMETEL
+457 TGNRRYRMETRL
-469 DMSALPDIRSFL
+469 DITALPEIRTFL
-481 GDFAARSGW
+481 GGFASRSDW

-498 DAVGEEALLTL
+498 DAVGEEVLLTL
-509 VRQEEQGARERR
+509 TRQEEQGKRERR
-521 SLRLVVSRDEG
+521 RLRLAVAREEG

-547 QDRLSTLPDASDE
+547 QDKLAMLPDESDE

-588 IVTVRVKAT
+588 IVTVHVKAT
-597 P
+597 AAVGPGG

>member
-1 MKKRAGITQ
+1 
-10 AAAGRDVHMSSGG
+10 MSADG
-23 PNIRSGLRYQP
+23 PVVRSDLRYQP
-34 DERPPTTLALGLGL
+34 DERPPTMLALGLGL

-73 DYVAWAVFASVAI
+73 DYVAWAVFASVGI

-91 MLQVLRFG
+91 MLQALRYG

-132 VLVVLSSLVPIA
+132 VLVVISSLVPIA

-182 TPDGQSSP
+182 TPDGRVSL

-197 ATVVVISGFTL
+197 VTVIIISGFTL
-208 KGPAKLRLWAPIIG
+208 KGAAKLRLWAPIIG
-222 VAAGTVV
+222 VGAGAVV
-229 GGSFGLYDVDRVA
+229 GGSFGLYDLDRVVA
-242 AANWVNLPTA
+242 ADWISLPTA
-252 AWPGFDL
+252 DWPGLNL
-259 DFGGDFWVLIPGFLL
+259 DFGRDFWVLIPGFLL

-286 CVAIQRISWRQARAV
+286 CVAIQRISWRRSKAV

-314 VGSFLSGLAG
+314 AGSFLSGLAG

-335 PLIEITGVA
+335 PLIELTGVA

-358 LVFMPKV
+358 LIFLPKV

-371 IPDPVFAAFFI
+371 IPDPVFAAYFI
-382 VLMAM
+382 VLLAM

-402 KNKGFIVGAAFLAG
+402 KNKGFVAGAAFLVG
-416 FSLQYELIYP
+416 FSFQYELIYP
-426 EIVSQFAGGLFRNG
+426 EFVSQFAGGLFRNG

-451 NLVLSA
+451 NLVLTA
-457 TGYRRYRMETEL
+457 TGRRRYRMETKP
-469 DMSALPDIRSFL
+469 DMSALPEIRSFL
-481 GDFAARSGW
+481 KDFASRSGW
-490 DAAMADRL
+490 DEAMAGRL

-509 VRQEEQGARERR
+509 VRQEEQGKREGR
-521 SLRLVVSRDEG
+521 SLRLVVSRGEG
-532 GAVLEFVVTP
+532 GAILEYIVTP

-547 QDRLSTLPDASDE
+547 QDRLSTLPDESDE
-560 TSIER
+560 TSIEQ

-597 P
+597 SASDPTD

>member
-1 MKKRAGITQ
+1 M
-10 AAAGRDVHMSSGG
+10 
-23 PNIRSGLRYQP
+23 
-34 DERPPTTLALGLGL
+34 LALGLGL

-68 AGQPE
+68 AGQSE

-91 MLQVLRFG
+91 MLQSMRMG

-132 VLVVLSSLVPIA
+132 VLVVISSLVPIA

-182 TPDGQSSP
+182 MPDGRLSP
-190 GAVLSAA
+190 GAILSAA
-197 ATVVVISGFTL
+197 TTVVIISGFTL
-208 KGPAKLRLWAPIIG
+208 KGAAQLRLWAPIIG
-222 VAAGTVV
+222 VVAGSLVA
-229 GGSFGLYDVDRVA
+229 GAFGLYDVNRVFKA
-242 AANWVNLPTA
+242 DWINLPA
-252 AWPGFDL
+252 MEWPGFNL
-259 DFGGDFWVLIPGFLL
+259 DFGADFWVLFPGFLL
-274 VAVIVSLRTISS
+274 VAVIVSLRTLSS
-286 CVAIQRISWRQARAV
+286 CVAIQRISWRQSRAV
-301 DYRSIQGAMTVDG
+301 DFRSIQGAMTVDG

-335 PLIEITGVA
+335 PLIELTGVA

-350 FTGGAFVV
+350 FTGAAFVV
-358 LVFMPKV
+358 LVFLPKV

-371 IPDPVFAAFFI
+371 IPDSVFAAYFI
-382 VLMAM
+382 VLLAM

-402 KNKGFIVGAAFLAG
+402 KNKGFIAGAAFLVG

-426 EIVSQFAGGLFRNG
+426 EFVSQFAGGLFRNG

-451 NLVLSA
+451 NLALSA

-469 DMSALPDIRSFL
+469 DLSALTEIRSFL
-481 GDFAARSGW
+481 GDFASRSGW
-490 DAAMADRL
+490 DAAMAGRL

-509 VRQEEQGARERR
+509 LREEERGDRERR
-521 SLRLVVSRDEG
+521 SLRLVVFREEG

-547 QDRLSTLPDASDE
+547 QDRLAMLPDESDE
-560 TSIER
+560 TSIEQ

-588 IVTVRVKAT
+588 IVTVRVKAAAAD
-597 P
+597 PVG

>member
-1 MKKRAGITQ
+1 
-10 AAAGRDVHMSSGG
+10 MSSGG
-23 PNIRSGLRYQP
+23 PISRSGLRYQP
-34 DERPPTTLALGLGL
+34 DEPPPTTLALGLGL

-54 IAAVMIIPTIVMRA
+54 IAAVMIIPMIVMRA
-68 AGQPE
+68 AGQSE

-91 MLQVLRFG
+91 MLQVLHFG

-121 ALAASG
+121 ALAAGG

-152 QRILTPTVSGTVI
+152 QRILTPTVAGTVI

-182 TPDGQSSP
+182 ASDGQNSL

-197 ATVVVISGFTL
+197 ATVVVISSFTL

-222 VAAGTVV
+222 VAAGSVV
-229 GGSFGLYDVDRVA
+229 GGSFGLFDVDRITEA
-242 AANWVNLPTA
+242 DWINLPVIL
-252 AWPGFDL
+252 WPGFNL

-286 CVAIQRISWRQARAV
+286 CVAIQRISWRQSRAV
-301 DYRSIQGAMTVDG
+301 DFRSVQGAMTVDG

-335 PLIEITGVA
+335 PLIELTGVA

-350 FTGGAFVV
+350 FTGAAFLA
-358 LVFMPKV
+358 LVFLPKV

-371 IPDPVFAAFFI
+371 IPDPVFAAYFI
-382 VLMAM
+382 VLLAM
-387 LFIVGLKIV
+387 LFVVGLKIV

-402 KNKGFIVGAAFLAG
+402 RNKGFIAGAAFLVG
-416 FSLQYELIYP
+416 FSLQYGLIYP
-426 EIVSQFAGGLFRNG
+426 EFVSQFAGGLFQNG

-451 NLVLSA
+451 NLALSA
-457 TGYRRYRMETEL
+457 TGNRRNRMETEP
-469 DMSALPDIRSFL
+469 DISALPEIRSFL
-481 GDFAARSGW
+481 GDFASRSGW
-490 DAAMADRL
+490 DAVMADRL
-498 DAVGEEALLTL
+498 SAVGEEALLTL
-509 VRQEEQGARERR
+509 TRQKEQGKRERR
-521 SLRLVVSRDEG
+521 RLRLAVAREEG

-547 QDRLSTLPDASDE
+547 QDRLAMLPDASDE
-560 TSIER
+560 TSIEQ

-588 IVTVRVKAT
+588 IVTVQVKAT
-597 P
+597 AAAGSAG

>member
-1 MKKRAGITQ
+1 M
-10 AAAGRDVHMSSGG
+10 
-23 PNIRSGLRYQP
+23 
-34 DERPPTTLALGLGL
+34 LALGLGL

-54 IAAVMIIPTIVMRA
+54 IAAVIIIPMIVMRA
-68 AGQPE
+68 AGQTE
-73 DYVAWAVFASVAI
+73 DAVAWAVFASVAI

-91 MLQVLRFG
+91 MLQVLRYG

-107 VMGTSAAYISICIE
+107 VMGTSAAYISVCIE
-121 ALAASG
+121 ALTAGG

-132 VLVVLSSLVPIA
+132 VLVVVASLIPIA

-152 QRILTPTVSGTVI
+152 QRILTPTVAGIVI
-165 MLIPITVMPV
+165 MLIPVTVMPV
-175 MGDMLSS
+175 MGDMLSAA
-182 TPDGQSSP
+182 PDGRIST
-190 GAVLSAA
+190 GAILCAA
-197 ATVVVISGFTL
+197 ATVAVISGLTL

-222 VAAGTVV
+222 VAAGSVV
-229 GGSFGLYDVDRVA
+229 GGSFGLFDVDRIA
-242 AANWVNLPTA
+242 EADWINLPA
-252 AWPGFDL
+252 VLWPGFDTG
-259 DFGGDFWVLIPGFLL
+259 FGGDFWVLLPGFLL
-274 VAVIVSLRTISS
+274 VAVVVSLRTISS
-286 CVAIQRISWRQARAV
+286 CVAVQRISWRQSRAV
-301 DYRSIQGAMTVDG
+301 DFRSIQGAMTVDG

-335 PLIEITGVA
+335 PLIELTGVA

-350 FTGGAFVV
+350 FTGAAFVV
-358 LVFMPKV
+358 LVFLPKV

-371 IPDPVFAAFFI
+371 IPDPVFAAYFI
-382 VLMAM
+382 VLLAM

-402 KNKGFIVGAAFLAG
+402 KNKGFIVGAAFLVG

-426 EIVSQFAGGLFRNG
+426 ELVSQFAGGLFRNG

-451 NLVLSA
+451 NLALSA
-457 TGYRRYRMETEL
+457 TGYRRYRIETAL
-469 DMSALPDIRSFL
+469 DPSALAEIRSFL
-481 GDFAARSGW
+481 GNFAARSGW
-490 DAAMADRL
+490 DAAMAGRL

-509 VRQEEQGARERR
+509 TRQDEQEEQEERQRR
-521 SLRLVVSRDEG
+521 SLRLVVYREEG

-547 QDRLSTLPDASDE
+547 QDRLAMLPDESDE
-560 TSIER
+560 MSIEQ

-597 P
+597 ATADPAG